1 MQDKMIRNLILDIC
15 NTGRRGAAFSLKDR
29 LLVLELLY
37 YAWHLSS
44 DYICV
49 CNALDQFILYYNIF
63 IIFIIFIVLCLL
75 YYGIALNLY

>member
-1 MQDKMIRNLILDIC
+1 MQGKMIRNLILDIR
-15 NTGRRGAAFSLKDR
+15 NTGRHGGAAFCLKDR

-49 CNALDQFILYYNIF
+49 CNALD
-63 IIFIIFIVLCLL
+63 
-75 YYGIALNLY
+75 